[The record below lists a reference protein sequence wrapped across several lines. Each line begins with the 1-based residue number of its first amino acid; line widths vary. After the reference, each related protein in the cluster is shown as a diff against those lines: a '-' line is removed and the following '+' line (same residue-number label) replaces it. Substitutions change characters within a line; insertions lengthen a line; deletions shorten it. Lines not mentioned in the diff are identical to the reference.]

1 MFRMFR
7 APKNQSKISLLRLAY
22 KGLDDNELEE
32 IATHSQFRDYPA
44 DHILC
49 HEGAYEKVIYII
61 ADGNIVITKKMGEE
75 EEEERVLR
83 VGGRGDVVGEMAL
96 IQKAPRSA
104 TVRTTTP
111 CTMLEMEENDFE
123 KILGRS
129 PRMAIDLMRITLD
142 RIRENDQMAI
152 ADLQKSNKILR
163 LMDHNKLE
171 FIQVTAHELRTPLT
185 VLKGYA
191 NMLNSFPDIKANA
204 AMGEVL
210 EGINKGANRMHEVVN
225 LMLDVTRID
234 ADILKVGAVPVP
246 VKQIVGDVAQSLI
259 QAATERKIE
268 ITVEH
273 HQDTPNINAD
283 PNLIEKALYQLII
296 NAIKYTPDGGKVLI
310 STRPIVME
318 DDRKGVEISVKDSGI
333 GLDEEHHELIFE
345 KFYQVGSVAVHS
357 SGKTSFKGGGPGL
370 GLAIVQGVISA
381 HGGKAWVE
389 STGYDEVRFPG
400 CTFYMQLPI
409 TP

>member
-1 MFRMFR
+1 
-7 APKNQSKISLLRLAY
+7 
-22 KGLDDNELEE
+22 
-32 IATHSQFRDYPA
+32 
-44 DHILC
+44 
-49 HEGAYEKVIYII
+49 
-61 ADGNIVITKKMGEE
+61 
-75 EEEERVLR
+75 
-83 VGGRGDVVGEMAL
+83 
-96 IQKAPRSA
+96 
-104 TVRTTTP
+104 
-111 CTMLEMEENDFE
+111 
-123 KILGRS
+123 
-129 PRMAIDLMRITLD
+129 
-142 RIRENDQMAI
+142 
-152 ADLQKSNKILR
+152 
-163 LMDHNKLE
+163 
-171 FIQVTAHELRTPLT
+171 
-185 VLKGYA
+185 
-191 NMLNSFPDIKANA
+191 
-204 AMGEVL
+204 
-210 EGINKGANRMHEVVN
+210 
-225 LMLDVTRID
+225 
-234 ADILKVGAVPVP
+234 VP

-389 STGYDEVRFPG
+389 SKGYDEVRFPG